1 MKIATEWTEE
11 SAMEPVTQAIESTIQ
26 CIETI
31 NGKHALMLPG
41 DGHLV
46 SEFADELGR
55 LLCGHGI
62 FNREG
67 AAFTL
72 DHEGQ
77 RLKVAEAGW
86 LRTWVESH
94 VVPFKKS
101 FSQKS
106 GEIKIAR
113 TMAKETADAVLVSPQ
128 FLARLPQVERF
139 HPCPMPWLRE
149 SGEIELLPLELDCA
163 SGTFTSDP
171 GFTISPMSFTEAKAE
186 IETLLAE
193 FPWADDGGRSK
204 AVAIAAMLTT
214 FAGGLLP
221 AKATKPVFI
230 YIANAE
236 GSGKTTLAQLAGT
249 PYADTPAEAAPR
261 DETEWQKK
269 LLSLVISGRRLV
281 LLDNLKGYLNSPS
294 FEAYTTSATFGGR
307 ILGGS
312 REFTGEAGATILIT
326 GNGLT
331 YTPDLRRRAL
341 IVELFMRELRAED
354 RTFHRR
360 LTPATIAAMRPRILS
375 ALWGIVT
382 AWDQAKRP
390 PASRM
395 NTSFPEWC
403 ETIGGMV
410 EFAGWGCPTAPA
422 EIEGMGDTDTADF
435 ATLAATLEPDRR
447 YEFKELSAIIESMG
461 LFEHITS
468 ENKDKDGGIRRLS
481 AIFGRFDGRRVTD
494 SGYFIKIGTGHQRRY
509 LVRSEH
515 EKHEK
520 HEKHDIS
527 PDIENSL
534 FPTEPKH
541 HADHVDHAANP
552 VKA

>member
-1 MKIATEWTEE
+1 MKLATDFSAEDIAETPHT
-11 SAMEPVTQAIESTIQ
+11 IEN
-26 CIETI
+26 I
-31 NGKHALMLPG
+31 NGKPALLLPG
-41 DGHLV
+41 DGRLI
-46 SEFADELGR
+46 SDFADELGE
-55 LLCGHGI
+55 LLNGHGI
-62 FNREG
+62 FNRKG

-77 RLKVAEAGW
+77 RLKLAEAGW
-86 LRTWVESH
+86 LRTWVESQ

-101 FSQKS
+101 FSAKS
-106 GEIKIAR
+106 GEIKIVK

-128 FLARLPQVERF
+128 FLDQLPQVERF
-139 HPCPMPWLRE
+139 HPCPMPWLRDA
-149 SGEIELLPLELDCA
+149 GKIELLPLGLDHA

-171 GFTISPMSFTEAKAE
+171 GFQIEAMQFTEAKAE

-193 FPWADDGGRSK
+193 FPWAEDAGRSK
-204 AVAIAAMLTT
+204 AVAIGAMLTT
-214 FAGGLLP
+214 FAGGLMP

-230 YIANAE
+230 YTANAE

-281 LLDNLKGYLNSPS
+281 LLDNLKGYLDSPS
-294 FEAYTTSATFGGR
+294 FEGYTTSATFGGR

-354 RTFHRR
+354 RSFRRR
-360 LTPATIAAMRPRILS
+360 LTPATITAMRSRILS

-382 AWDQAKRP
+382 AWNLAGRP

-422 EIEGMGDTDTADF
+422 QIEGAGDTDTADF
-435 ATLAATLEPDRR
+435 AALAAAMNPGHP
-447 YEFKELSAIIESMG
+447 YEFDGLTTISEDAELFDHILSDKENGSLTRRA
-461 LFEHITS
+461 
-468 ENKDKDGGIRRLS
+468 KKRLS
-481 AIFGRFDGRRVTD
+481 AVFKRFSGRRVTA
-494 SGYFIKIGTGHQRRY
+494 SGYFEVLGKAKTRRY
-509 LVRSEH
+509 MIKNGNDGNDGNDVSALL
-515 EKHEK
+515 
-520 HEKHDIS
+520 
-527 PDIENSL
+527 ENST
-534 FPTEPKH
+534 FSYGVKH
-541 HADHVDHAANP
+541 HADHADHVAIDPEDAAEGF
-552 VKA
+552 

>member
-1 MKIATEWTEE
+1 MILATDFSAEEIAV
-11 SAMEPVTQAIESTIQ
+11 APRN
-26 CIETI
+26 IETI
-31 NGKHALMLPG
+31 NGKPALLLPG
-41 DGHLV
+41 DGRLI
-46 SEFADELGR
+46 SDFADELGE
-55 LLCGHGI
+55 LLNGHGI
-62 FNREG
+62 FNRKG

-77 RLKVAEAGW
+77 RLKLAEAGW
-86 LRTWVESH
+86 LRTWVEAQ

-101 FSQKS
+101 YSEKS
-106 GEIKIAR
+106 GEIKIVK

-128 FLARLPQVERF
+128 FLDQLPQVERF
-139 HPCPMPWLRE
+139 HPCPMPWLRNA
-149 SGEIELLPLELDCA
+149 GRIELLPLGLDHA

-171 GFTISPMSFTEAKAE
+171 GFQIEVMPFTNAKAE
-186 IETLLAE
+186 IENLLAE

-221 AKATKPVFI
+221 SRSTKPVFI
-230 YIANAE
+230 YSANAE

-281 LLDNLKGYLNSPS
+281 LLDNLKGHLNSPS
-294 FEAYTTSATFGGR
+294 FEGYTTSATFGGR

-331 YTPDLRRRAL
+331 FTPDLRRRAL

-354 RTFHRR
+354 RSFRRR
-360 LTPATIAAMRPRILS
+360 LTPATITAMRPRILS

-382 AWDQAKRP
+382 AWNLAGRP

-422 EIEGMGDTDTADF
+422 QIEGMGDTDTADF
-435 ATLAATLEPDRR
+435 AALAAAMEPSRR
-447 YEFKELSAIIESMG
+447 YEFEQLTIMIEELG
-461 LFEHITS
+461 LFEHLTTDRDS
-468 ENKDKDGGIRRLS
+468 DGGLSRRSKKTISTVL
-481 AIFGRFDGRRVTD
+481 GRYVGRRVTE
-494 SGYFIKIGTGHQRRY
+494 SGYFTSLGKGHQRRY
-509 LVRSEH
+509 CLRAEH
-515 EKHEK
+515 DRHD
-520 HEKHDIS
+520 KHDTS
-527 PDIENSL
+527 TLIEKTL
-534 FPTEPKH
+534 LPMEPEH
-541 HADHVDHAANP
+541 HVDH
-552 VKA
+552 VGHVCLV

>member
-1 MKIATEWTEE
+1 MKLATDFSAEDIAETPRT
-11 SAMEPVTQAIESTIQ
+11 
-26 CIETI
+26 IETI
-31 NGKHALMLPG
+31 NGKPALLLPG
-41 DGHLV
+41 DGRLI
-46 SEFADELGR
+46 SDFADELGE
-55 LLCGHGI
+55 LLNGHGI
-62 FNREG
+62 FNRKG

-77 RLKVAEAGW
+77 RLKLAEAGW
-86 LRTWVESH
+86 LRTWVESQ

-101 FSQKS
+101 FSEKS
-106 GEIKIAR
+106 GEIKIVK

-128 FLARLPQVERF
+128 FLDQLPQVERF
-139 HPCPMPWLRE
+139 HPCPMPWLRDA
-149 SGEIELLPLELDCA
+149 GKIELLPLGLDHA

-171 GFTISPMSFTEAKAE
+171 GFQIEAMQFTEAKVE

-214 FAGGLLP
+214 FAGGLMP

-230 YIANAE
+230 YTANAE

-281 LLDNLKGYLNSPS
+281 LLDNLKGHLNSPA
-294 FEAYTTSATFGGR
+294 FEGYTTSATFGGR

-331 YTPDLRRRAL
+331 FTPDLRRRSL
-341 IVELFMRELRAED
+341 MVELFMRELRAED
-354 RTFHRR
+354 RTFRR
-360 LTPATIAAMRPRILS
+360 RITPATISAMRPRILS
-375 ALWGIVT
+375 ALWGVVT
-382 AWDQAKRP
+382 AWDQANRP
-390 PASRM
+390 PTSRM
-395 NTSFPEWC
+395 NTSYPEWC

-422 EIEGMGDTDTADF
+422 QIEGMGDTDTADF
-435 ATLAATLEPDRR
+435 AALAAAMNPGRP
-447 YEFKELSAIIESMG
+447 YEFDELATLSEDAELFDHILSDKENGSLTRRA
-461 LFEHITS
+461 
-468 ENKDKDGGIRRLS
+468 KKRLS
-481 AIFGRFDGRRVTD
+481 EVFKRFSGRRVTA
-494 SGYFIKIGTGHQRRY
+494 SGHFEVLGKAKTRRY
-509 LVRSEH
+509 MIKNGNDGNDRNDVSSLL
-515 EKHEK
+515 
-520 HEKHDIS
+520 
-527 PDIENSL
+527 ENST
-534 FPTEPKH
+534 FSYGVKHHVH
-541 HADHVDHAANP
+541 HADHVAIDPEDEAHP
-552 VKA
+552 Y

>member
-1 MKIATEWTEE
+1 MTLATDFSAEDIAET
-11 SAMEPVTQAIESTIQ
+11 PRIIEN
-26 CIETI
+26 I
-31 NGKHALMLPG
+31 NGKPALLLPG
-41 DGHLV
+41 DGRLI
-46 SEFADELGR
+46 SDFAEELGE
-55 LLCGHGI
+55 LLNGHGI
-62 FNREG
+62 FNRKG

-77 RLKVAEAGW
+77 RLKLAEAGW

-101 FSQKS
+101 FSENR
-106 GEIKIAR
+106 GEIRLAK

-128 FLARLPQVERF
+128 FLDQLPQVERF
-139 HPCPMPWLRE
+139 HPCPMPWLRDA
-149 SGEIELLPLELDCA
+149 GKIKLLPLGLDHV

-171 GFTISPMSFTEAKAE
+171 GFTITAMPFTEAKAE

-214 FAGGLLP
+214 FAGGLMP
-221 AKATKPVFI
+221 NKATKPVFI
-230 YIANAE
+230 YTANAE

-261 DETEWQKK
+261 DESEWQKK

-281 LLDNLKGYLNSPS
+281 LLDNLKGHLNSPS
-294 FEAYTTSATFGGR
+294 FEGYTTSATFGGR

-331 YTPDLRRRAL
+331 FTPDLRRRAL
-341 IVELFMRELRAED
+341 IVELFMPELRAED
-354 RTFHRR
+354 RTFRRR
-360 LTPATIAAMRPRILS
+360 LTPATITAMRPRILS

-382 AWDQAKRP
+382 DWNLAGRP
-390 PASRM
+390 QASRM

-422 EIEGMGDTDTADF
+422 QIEGMGDTDTADF
-435 ATLAATLEPDRR
+435 ANLAAEMEPGRR
-447 YEFKELSAIIESMG
+447 YEFEEITSLSEDAG
-461 LFEHITS
+461 LFDHIIS
-468 ENKDKDGGIRRLS
+468 EKENGGLSRRAKKRLS
-481 AIFGRFDGRRVTD
+481 DVFKRFNGRRVTA
-494 SGYFIKIGTGHQRRY
+494 SGCFDVLGKGHQRRY
-509 LVRSEH
+509 IVKSEH
-515 EKHEK
+515 DRHD
-520 HEKHDIS
+520 KHDTS
-527 PDIENSL
+527 PNIENSL
-534 FPTEPKH
+534 FPIEPKH
-541 HADHVDHAANP
+541 HVDHVDHVDHA
-552 VKA
+552 VHI

>member
-1 MKIATEWTEE
+1 MNLATEFAPEE
-11 SAMEPVTQAIESTIQ
+11 IAETQRE
-26 CIETI
+26 IETI
-31 NGKHALMLPG
+31 NGRPALLLPG
-41 DGHLV
+41 DGRLI
-46 SEFADELGR
+46 SDFADELGE
-55 LLCGHGI
+55 LLNGHGI
-62 FNREG
+62 FNRKG

-86 LRTWVESH
+86 LRTWVEDQ
-94 VVPFKKS
+94 VVPYKKS
-101 FSQKS
+101 FSEKK
-106 GEIKIAR
+106 GEIKLAR

-139 HPCPMPWLRE
+139 HPCPMPWLRDT
-149 SGEIELLPLELDCA
+149 GEIELLPLGLDHA
-163 SGTFTSDP
+163 SGTYTSDP
-171 GFTISPMSFTEAKAE
+171 GFIISPMPFIEAKAE

-193 FPWADDGGRSK
+193 FPWADDGGRSI

-214 FAGGLLP
+214 FAGGLMP
-221 AKATKPVFI
+221 TKATKPVFI

-261 DETEWQKK
+261 DEAEWQKK
-269 LLSLVISGRRLV
+269 LLSLVIAGRRVV
-281 LLDNLKGYLNSPS
+281 LLDNLKGHFNSPS
-294 FEAYTTSATFGGR
+294 FEGYTTSATFGGR

-331 YTPDLRRRAL
+331 FTPDLRRRAL
-341 IVELFMRELRAED
+341 MVELFMRELRAED
-354 RTFHRR
+354 RTFRRR

-435 ATLAATLEPDRR
+435 ATLAASITPGRR
-447 YEFKELSAIIESMG
+447 YEFEELATSCEEAG
-461 LFEHITS
+461 LFDHILS
-468 ENKDKDGGIRRLS
+468 DKENGSLSRRGKKRLS
-481 AIFGRFDGRRVTD
+481 EVFKRFNGRRVTTA
-494 SGYFIKIGTGHQRRY
+494 GRFEVLGKGHQRRY
-509 LVRSEH
+509 MVKPEH
-515 EKHEK
+515 DRHD
-520 HEKHDIS
+520 KHDVS
-527 PDIENSL
+527 ALLENTS
-534 FPTEPKH
+534 FSYGVKH
-541 HADHVDHAANP
+541 HVDHVDHVP
-552 VKA
+552 PPPEDDGEIY

>member
-1 MKIATEWTEE
+1 MKLATDFSAEDIAETPRT
-11 SAMEPVTQAIESTIQ
+11 
-26 CIETI
+26 IETI
-31 NGKHALMLPG
+31 NGKPALLLPG
-41 DGHLV
+41 DGRLI
-46 SEFADELGR
+46 SDFADELGE
-55 LLCGHGI
+55 LLNGHGI
-62 FNREG
+62 FNRKG

-77 RLKVAEAGW
+77 RLKLAEAGW
-86 LRTWVESH
+86 LRTWVESQ
-94 VVPFKKS
+94 VVPFKKGS
-101 FSQKS
+101 SEN
-106 GEIKIAR
+106 GPIKIVK

-128 FLARLPQVERF
+128 FLDQLPQVERF
-139 HPCPMPWLRE
+139 HPCPMPWLRDA
-149 SGEIELLPLELDCA
+149 GKIELLPLGLDHA

-171 GFTISPMSFTEAKAE
+171 GFQIEAMQFTEAKVE
-186 IETLLAE
+186 IESLIAE

-214 FAGGLLP
+214 FAGGLMP

-230 YIANAE
+230 YTANAE

-281 LLDNLKGYLNSPS
+281 LLDNLKNHFNSPS

-331 YTPDLRRRAL
+331 FTPDLRRRAL
-341 IVELFMRELRAED
+341 MVELFMRELRAED
-354 RTFHRR
+354 RSFRRR
-360 LTPATIAAMRPRILS
+360 LTPATITAMRPRILS

-382 AWDQAKRP
+382 AWNLAGRP

-422 EIEGMGDTDTADF
+422 QIEGMGDTDTTDF
-435 ATLAATLEPDRR
+435 AALAAAMKPGRR
-447 YEFKELSAIIESMG
+447 YEFDELATISEDTELFDHILSDKENGSLTRRA
-461 LFEHITS
+461 
-468 ENKDKDGGIRRLS
+468 KKRLS
-481 AIFGRFDGRRVTD
+481 EVFKRFNGRRVTA
-494 SGYFIKIGTGHQRRY
+494 SGHFEVLGKAKTRRY
-509 LVRSEH
+509 MINNGNDGNDGNDVSALL
-515 EKHEK
+515 
-520 HEKHDIS
+520 
-527 PDIENSL
+527 ENST
-534 FPTEPKH
+534 FSYGVKH
-541 HADHVDHAANP
+541 HADHADHAAIDP
-552 VKA
+552 EDAAEAF

>member
-1 MKIATEWTEE
+1 MKLATDFSAEDIAETPRT
-11 SAMEPVTQAIESTIQ
+11 
-26 CIETI
+26 IETI
-31 NGKHALMLPG
+31 NGKPALLLPG
-41 DGHLV
+41 DGRLI
-46 SEFADELGR
+46 SDFADELGE
-55 LLCGHGI
+55 LLNGHGI
-62 FNREG
+62 FNRKG

-77 RLKVAEAGW
+77 RLKLAEAGW
-86 LRTWVESH
+86 LRTWVESQ
-94 VVPFKKS
+94 VVPFKKGS
-101 FSQKS
+101 SEN
-106 GEIKIAR
+106 GPIKIVK

-128 FLARLPQVERF
+128 FLDQLPQVERF
-139 HPCPMPWLRE
+139 HPCPMPWLRDA
-149 SGEIELLPLELDCA
+149 GKIELLPLGLDHA

-171 GFTISPMSFTEAKAE
+171 GFQIEAMQFPEAKAE

-204 AVAIAAMLTT
+204 AVAIGALLTT
-214 FAGGLLP
+214 FAGGLMP
-221 AKATKPVFI
+221 AKATKPVFF
-230 YIANAE
+230 YTANAE
-236 GSGKTTLAQLAGT
+236 GSGKTTLAQLSGT

-281 LLDNLKGYLNSPS
+281 LLDNLKGHLNSPS

-331 YTPDLRRRAL
+331 FTPDLRRRAL
-341 IVELFMRELRAED
+341 LVELFMRELRAED
-354 RTFHRR
+354 RSFRRR
-360 LTPATIAAMRPRILS
+360 LTPATITAMRPRILS

-382 AWDQAKRP
+382 AWNLAGRP

-422 EIEGMGDTDTADF
+422 QIEGMGDTDTTDF
-435 ATLAATLEPDRR
+435 ATLAAAMNPGKR
-447 YEFKELSAIIESMG
+447 YEFDELATISEDAELFDHILSDKENGSLTRRA
-461 LFEHITS
+461 
-468 ENKDKDGGIRRLS
+468 KKRLS
-481 AIFGRFDGRRVTD
+481 EVFKRFSGRRVTA
-494 SGYFIKIGTGHQRRY
+494 SGHFEVLGKAKTRRY
-509 LVRSEH
+509 MIKNGNDGNDGNDVSALL
-515 EKHEK
+515 
-520 HEKHDIS
+520 
-527 PDIENSL
+527 ENST
-534 FPTEPKH
+534 FSYGVKH
-541 HADHVDHAANP
+541 HADHADHVAIDPEDAAEGF
-552 VKA
+552 